1 MFQTESLVGALS
13 CVKVSTISSRME
25 CAYFSLEF
33 WMKRPCIF
41 HGTVFKV
48 FSAATRRYIDDSKG
62 KKSMAVGQTLSY
74 HLGAHLAL
82 VASLSN
88 FFFGRLRPPRKHT
101 IRSRVL
107 LPCWFH
113 SFEERPLLLA
123 SPLCRLLGFPLS
135 FSASLGLHSSR
146 SSFPRIRFCRRQS
159 QRPLPLQGDGGAA
172 QNELDFFT
180 KKNNNKSTFIPFK
193 LNFNLIFLRMST
205 KMDVLLRS
213 PDGADDYGTKY
224 SQLQTWFGSFLH
236 FQAHSF
242 IHHVKSFSGSH
253 SLNWKVVNSVKDG
266 TD

>member
-13 CVKVSTISSRME
+13 CVEVSTISSRME

-180 KKNNNKSTFIPFK
+180 KKTTNPLSSLSSWILTWFSFGCRRKWMYVFAHQMALTITVPSTLNFK
-193 LNFNLIFLRMST
+193 LGLVPFYIFELI
-205 KMDVLLRS
+205 
-213 PDGADDYGTKY
+213 
-224 SQLQTWFGSFLH
+224 
-236 FQAHSF
+236 HSF
-242 IHHVKSFSGSH
+242 IM
-253 SLNWKVVNSVKDG
+253 LNHFPVRIP
-266 TD
+266 